1 MSEASP
7 SPPLAPKILYRE
19 DQRFRGPWT
28 WATVGI
34 SGAMVSLVLGS
45 LLLRH
50 LGTTSEETA
59 ISPLLLA
66 LSLAIAAVM
75 AALLATVLATRL
87 QIEVNSRGLFVRLR
101 PFQRRVRQI
110 DLAGAGA
117 VRAVPLRALRDY
129 GGFGLRMRRDG
140 KAYIVSGAHGVRI
153 DYESG
158 YHILLSTHHPEAL
171 AEAVAAILPGAAP

>member
-1 MSEASP
+1 MNEAADNA
-7 SPPLAPKILYRE
+7 PLSIQFRE

-28 WATVGI
+28 WATLAI
-34 SGAMVSLVLGS
+34 SGAMVFLVLGS
-45 LLLRH
+45 LLLR
-50 LGTTSEETA
+50 LVASDAEEA
-59 ISPLLLA
+59 ISPLLLF
-66 LSLAIAAVM
+66 LSIAIALVM
-75 AALLATVLATRL
+75 AALLLMVLATRL
-87 QIEVNSRGLFVRLR
+87 QIEVNGRGLFVRLR

-110 DLAGAGA
+110 DLTGACG

-158 YHILLSTHHPEAL
+158 YHILLSTHQPEAL
-171 AEAVAAILPGAAP
+171 AEAVASLFPEAAP